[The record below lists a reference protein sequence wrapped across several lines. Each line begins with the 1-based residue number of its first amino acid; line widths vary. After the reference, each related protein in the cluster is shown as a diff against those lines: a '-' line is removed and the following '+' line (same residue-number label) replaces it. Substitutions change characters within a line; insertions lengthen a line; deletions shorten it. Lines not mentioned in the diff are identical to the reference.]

1 MEDAIPELPSKSGRN
16 SSLIPEVN
24 SSLYLLKET
33 RVPQFRKSIPVFISK
48 VKEFTSLIEDQFLPL
63 LDGNSGIA
71 SLMLEVNS
79 SL

>member
-1 MEDAIPELPSKSGRN
+1 MPELPHKRGRN
-16 SSLIPEVN
+16 WSLMLEVN

-33 RVPQFRKSIPVFISK
+33 RVPQYRKSIPVFISK

-71 SLMLEVNS
+71 SLMPEVNS
-79 SL
+79 SH